1 MSDHVLV
8 ELFHGVSVRK
18 DQIVFVN
25 IEEDFINCWE
35 EKTGKKEK
43 KYIVSVKT
51 DCFDYTMCRVFSD
64 EVIAEQNYNRIVC
77 AANGI
82 VEDILNIPVRMV
94 KK

>member
-35 EKTGKKEK
+35 EKTGKK
-43 KYIVSVKT
+43 
-51 DCFDYTMCRVFSD
+51 
-64 EVIAEQNYNRIVC
+64 
-77 AANGI
+77 
-82 VEDILNIPVRMV
+82 V
-94 KK
+94 KKIYCFSKNRLF

>member
-43 KYIVSVKT
+43 
-51 DCFDYTMCRVFSD
+51 
-64 EVIAEQNYNRIVC
+64 N
-77 AANGI
+77 
-82 VEDILNIPVRMV
+82 ILFQ
-94 KK
+94 